1 MTELVR
7 YESSNGIATITLQ
20 NGKVNA
26 LSTPLFAE
34 LNAAFDKAEEN
45 GEVVILTSGLRMLS
59 GGFDLKEMKAG
70 GPDAIKG
77 LVSTGSRFT
86 IRMLNFPLPIIV
98 AVPGHAVA
106 KGAFIAMC
114 ADYAIGVEGNFK
126 IGLNETA
133 IGMTMHNVGI
143 QLAVACLDKRY
154 VHRSVFNAE
163 MYGPITA
170 IDAGFLDLIVQEEN
184 LKSTTKTIA
193 EDFTKLDLK
202 AFGITKQRARKKLI
216 AELEA
221 AVEQDLKDP
230 IYFSS
235 L

>member
-7 YESSNGIATITLQ
+7 YESSNGIATISLQ

>member
-20 NGKVNA
+20 NGKANA
-26 LSTPLFAE
+26 LSTPLFVE
-34 LNAAFDKAEEN
+34 LNAAFDKAEQN
-45 GEVVILTSGLRMLS
+45 GEVVILTSDLHLLS

-70 GPDAIKG
+70 GPDAIKS
-77 LVSTGSRFT
+77 LVSIGSRFT

-106 KGAFIAMC
+106 KGAFITMC
-114 ADYAIGVEGNFK
+114 ADYGIGVEGDFK

-133 IGMTMHNVGI
+133 IGMTMHHVGI
-143 QLAVACLDKRY
+143 QLAVACLDNRY

-163 MYGPITA
+163 IYNPETA
-170 IDAGFLDLIVQEEN
+170 VDAGFMDMLVAPEALKDTAMTVAEN
-184 LKSTTKTIA
+184 
-193 EDFTKLDLK
+193 FTKLDLK
-202 AFGITKQRARKKLI
+202 AFGITKHRARKNLI

-230 IYFSS
+230 IYFSG